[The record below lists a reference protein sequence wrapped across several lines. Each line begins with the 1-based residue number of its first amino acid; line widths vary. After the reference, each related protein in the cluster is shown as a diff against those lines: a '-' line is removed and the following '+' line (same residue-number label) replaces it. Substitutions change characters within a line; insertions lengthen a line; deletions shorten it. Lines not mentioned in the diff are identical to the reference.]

1 MKYLCSGKVRDI
13 YELDNSCLVFITTDR
28 ISAYDHILP
37 NNILGKGKVLT
48 QMSIFWMEFLSDI
61 VPNHFISANEADIRK
76 IPLNIGTPDYLKD
89 RTMLVQKANMFD
101 IECIVRGYLA
111 GSAWREYNTTG
122 KVTGLNLPLGL
133 KFADKLPQPVFT
145 PSTKSNKGNDINITF
160 EQARSI
166 VGDDIEELSRISLA
180 LYSKASKY
188 ADDRGIILADTKFE
202 FGRVDNRITLVD
214 EVLTPDSSRYW
225 NKFSWKPGENPF
237 GFDKQIIRDWLDA
250 NHWNHKPPPPNLP
263 NKIIEETHSRYSE
276 IYGII
281 MNARK

>member
-101 IECIVRGYLA
+101 IECIRL
-111 GSAWREYNTTG
+111 
-122 KVTGLNLPLGL
+122 
-133 KFADKLPQPVFT
+133 
-145 PSTKSNKGNDINITF
+145 
-160 EQARSI
+160 
-166 VGDDIEELSRISLA
+166 
-180 LYSKASKY
+180 
-188 ADDRGIILADTKFE
+188 
-202 FGRVDNRITLVD
+202 
-214 EVLTPDSSRYW
+214 
-225 NKFSWKPGENPF
+225 
-237 GFDKQIIRDWLDA
+237 IR
-250 NHWNHKPPPPNLP
+250 K
-263 NKIIEETHSRYSE
+263 
-276 IYGII
+276 
-281 MNARK
+281 